1 MLTAHLDHV
10 GIGATRIDGDSIYN
24 GAQDNAV
31 GIGAMLEAG
40 RLLAATAR
48 SCVVPVLLVATTAEE
63 KGLLGAQYFASHPTV
78 PVESMVA
85 NVNLD
90 MPTHIAEVSD
100 LIPIG
105 IEHSTLEPI
114 ARDAVAAA
122 GLSSTPDPMPD
133 EVIFVRSDQYRFVRE
148 GVPAVYLL
156 SGHHPQGRPRR
167 IGGVP
172 RVDGQALPQ
181 AERRPEPADRLAGRR
196 ASCHRESA
204 TSPGRSPRRRS
215 DPPGNPATSLGEKF
229 GRMR

>member
-10 GIGATRIDGDSIYN
+10 GIGAPVDGDSIYN

-40 RLLAATAR
+40 RLLMQDRAELRR
-48 SCVVPVLLVATTAEE
+48 SVLLVATTAEE

-122 GLSSTPDPMPD
+122 GLSLTPDPMPD

-156 SGHHPQGRPRR
+156 SGITRKDGR
-167 IGGVP
+167 
-172 RVDGQALPQ
+172 DGSAAFLEWMGKHYHKPSDDLNQPIDWRGA
-181 AERRPEPADRLAGRR
+181 ARLAIVNRNIAR
-196 ASCHRESA
+196 AIA
-204 TSPGRSPRRRS
+204 TQEERPAWKPG
-215 DPPGNPATSLGEKF
+215 DFFGEKF